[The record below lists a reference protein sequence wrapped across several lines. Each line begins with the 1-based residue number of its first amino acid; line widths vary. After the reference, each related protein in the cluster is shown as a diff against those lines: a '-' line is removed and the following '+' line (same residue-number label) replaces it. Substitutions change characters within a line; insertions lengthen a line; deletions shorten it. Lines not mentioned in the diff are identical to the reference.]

1 MIYIE
6 SYHFIFPGF
15 PPHFLLRATT
25 NKKHPQ
31 LIILMQALIDRV
43 ITCEATARGTGFST
57 LLQQRGI
64 HRDRLAALIERVEHG
79 SLIARLEH
87 ANIRPGLHS
96 VGDVNEWIHTQN

>member
-1 MIYIE
+1 
-6 SYHFIFPGF
+6 
-15 PPHFLLRATT
+15 
-25 NKKHPQ
+25 
-31 LIILMQALIDRV
+31 MQALIDRV

-96 VGDVNEWIHTQN
+96 VGGVNEWVRSVHALVTRGGNYIKDELVAS